1 MPHTEAKDKDAGNAD
16 AIAELR
22 AEVERLTKTLEEE
35 RARHDSAF
43 SRETAEELGERMQE
57 GLGDLQ
63 RQIDANPVPS
73 ALIAFGIGFLIG
85 RLFTR

>member
-1 MPHTEAKDKDAGNAD
+1 MPHSKTGSAAEADTIEA
-16 AIAELR
+16 LR
-22 AEVERLTKTLEEE
+22 AEVERLTSALEAE
-35 RARHDSAF
+35 RARHGSAF

-57 GLGDLQ
+57 GFGELQ
-63 RQIDANPVPS
+63 KQIDANPVPS